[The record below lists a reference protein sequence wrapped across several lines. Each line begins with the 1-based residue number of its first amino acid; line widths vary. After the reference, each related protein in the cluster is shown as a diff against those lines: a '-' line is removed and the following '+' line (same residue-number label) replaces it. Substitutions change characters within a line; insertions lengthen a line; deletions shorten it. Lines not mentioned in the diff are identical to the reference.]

1 MADYKVAEIFT
12 SVNGEGRRSGQLALF
27 IRMSGCNL
35 KCEYCDTEWAGGEG
49 KDFRMMST
57 EEIMDEV
64 RRSGARNVTLTGGE
78 PLLQKEIEELL
89 AALTADPWLRI
100 EIETNGSIALRPL
113 LRKITDIRGVDPD
126 SEKPSRA
133 DAPDNLS
140 FNMDYKLP
148 GSGMEH
154 RMRPANFD
162 VLGPG
167 DTVKF
172 VVRDRTDLVLSLEL
186 IADHRLT
193 ERCRVFLSPVYGE
206 IEPEEIVKFMKEH
219 HMNDVTL
226 QLQIH
231 KIIWDSGRSG
241 V

>member
-1 MADYKVAEIFT
+1 MAEYKVAEIFT
-12 SVNGEGRRSGQLALF
+12 SVNGEGPRSGQLALF

-35 KCEYCDTEWAGGEG
+35 KCEYCDTEWAGGDG
-49 KDFRMMST
+49 TVFRLLST

-64 RRSGARNVTLTGGE
+64 RKSGVRNVTLTGGE
-78 PLLQKEIEELL
+78 PLLQKAIEDLL
-89 AALTADPWLRI
+89 AVLTADPWLRI
-100 EIETNGSIALRPL
+100 EVETNGSIALRPL
-113 LRKITDIRGVDPD
+113 IQKIEEIRGTEAG
-126 SEKPSRA
+126 SKKLLRA
-133 DAPDNLS
+133 CAPDNLS

-154 RMRPANFD
+154 RMHPANFD
-162 VLGPG
+162 VLGTG

-172 VVRDRTDLVLSLEL
+172 VVKDRTDLVRSLEL

-206 IEPEEIVKFMKEH
+206 IMPEEIAEFMKEH

>member
-1 MADYKVAEIFT
+1 MADYKVAEIFS
-12 SVNGEGRRSGQLALF
+12 SVNGEGPRSGQLAVF

-35 KCEYCDTEWAGGEG
+35 KCEYCDTKWAGGEG
-49 KDFRMMST
+49 SDFRQMTT
-57 EEIMDEV
+57 EEILKEV
-64 RRSGARNVTLTGGE
+64 RQSGIFNVTLTGGE
-78 PLLQKEIEELL
+78 PLLQKGIEELIAVL
-89 AALTADPWLRI
+89 AEEPRI
-100 EIETNGSIALRPL
+100 RVEIETNGSIALAPL
-113 LRKITDIRGVDPD
+113 IDKIGKIRGTQE
-126 SEKPSRA
+126 EKKVLYRDAARA
-133 DAPDNLS
+133 GIS

-154 RMRPANFD
+154 RMHPANLD
-162 VLGPG
+162 MLTAS

-172 VVRDRTDLVLSLEL
+172 VVRDRADLTFSLEM
-186 IADHRLT
+186 IADHALT

-206 IEPEEIVKFMKEH
+206 IEPEEIVNFMKEH

-231 KIIWDSGRSG
+231 KIIWGSGRSG